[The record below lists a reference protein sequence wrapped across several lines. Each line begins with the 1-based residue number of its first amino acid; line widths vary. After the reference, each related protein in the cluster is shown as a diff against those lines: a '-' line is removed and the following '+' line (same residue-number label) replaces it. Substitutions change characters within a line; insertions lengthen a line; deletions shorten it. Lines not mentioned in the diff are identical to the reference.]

1 MECRKSNENMVN
13 TFLVCEDYLTSA
25 RQLDTK
31 RLQKQCLEAYQ
42 ILHILF
48 QFQLLLHST
57 NSLWRLKTIA
67 PKHYLCGGWTLTKE
81 IERGYKR
88 TELLK
93 KTRHDY
99 ISSSSRFVKI
109 LSSDDEL
116 LYRPT
121 PIEEVPYLISNTDVI
136 ECRECN
142 TFVKLND
149 CSHPH
154 LHFHFLSPPKG
165 LGSQFFIKLE
175 GSIRY
180 PKRVVYEIDR
190 RYVCDTE
197 IVTMGFSQHAAVK
210 MWVGYETSLFNY
222 IIAHITVL
230 EERGRTINLK
240 HRSLYDSLPF
250 KSSEE
255 VKPWWVTHHTSVFM
269 SHRASLIRKELSQ
282 FPHSRSFDSVKK
294 YIDNPLIVDEEVIKW
309 LPHGYVWPNSLKLMT
324 PGRFLTSSFPS
335 AEVCS
340 PPQHYDIRYTTLVQ
354 NKLNSK

>member
-1 MECRKSNENMVN
+1 MGCTKIMKMVN

-57 NSLWRLKTIA
+57 KSLWKFKTIA
-67 PKHYLCGGWTLTKE
+67 PKHYLCGGWLLKKE

-99 ISSSSRFVKI
+99 LSSSSRFVKI
-109 LSSDDEL
+109 PSLDDDL

-121 PIEEVPYLISNTDVI
+121 HINDVPYLISNTDVV
-136 ECRECN
+136 ECRDCD

-149 CSHPH
+149 CCHPH

-165 LGSQFFIKLE
+165 LGSQFFTKC
-175 GSIRY
+175 GVSKRY
-180 PKRVVYEIDR
+180 PKRVVYSIKR
-190 RYVCDTE
+190 KNVCDTE

-222 IIAHITVL
+222 IVAHITAL

-240 HRSLYDSLPF
+240 HRPLYDSLPI
-250 KSSEE
+250 KSLEE

-282 FPHSRSFDSVKK
+282 FPPSRPTEDILR

-324 PGRFLTSSFPS
+324 PGKFLTSSFPS
-335 AEVCS
+335 DDVCS
-340 PPQHYDIRYTTLVQ
+340 PPQHYEPRFTTLVQ
-354 NKLNSK
+354 NKLKSK